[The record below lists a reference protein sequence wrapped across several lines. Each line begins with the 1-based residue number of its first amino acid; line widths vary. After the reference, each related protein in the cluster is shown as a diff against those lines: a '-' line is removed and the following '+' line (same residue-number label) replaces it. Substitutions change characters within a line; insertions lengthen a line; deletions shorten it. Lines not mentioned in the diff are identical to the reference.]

1 VSAPVKTTV
10 SEVGDSRVRIEVEVE
25 PADVEKSIERT
36 ARELA
41 GEMKVPG
48 FRKGKVPAQMVI
60 QRIGREAVVEET
72 LRAALPDWYERALL
86 ASGVNPVGDPKL
98 DVPSMPDAGEPLA
111 FSIEVAVRPEA
122 QLGDYKGL
130 EVGRAEP
137 EVPEEAVDA
146 ELERLREGFGSL
158 KPVER
163 EAGDGDYLLIDYKAT
178 TEGEPIE
185 GADARDFLLELGA
198 EGMLEGFDE
207 ALGGA
212 KAGEERTAEIHFPD
226 DYQPE
231 RLAGKDAE
239 FEISVKEVREKQL
252 PELGDDFAS
261 EASEFDTLEEL
272 RADIADKIR
281 AALDRQAAESFRE
294 SAVDAAVEKATVNV
308 PEDVVTARATEMWER
323 VERSL
328 AARGIAPESYL
339 EMQDRTREDV
349 IGDARPDAE
358 QQLKR
363 EAVLVAVAEAESLEV
378 SDDELTESLSHAAEH
393 EGVKPAKLLEQLRS
407 SGRDSL
413 LREDLMLRKAADVI
427 ADSAEPIALE
437 KAAAREQIWTPEK
450 ERGEKGGLWTPGD
463 GPPPEDT
470 EDAR

>member
-1 VSAPVKTTV
+1 VSAVKTSV
-10 SEVGDSRVRIEVEVE
+10 SELGDSRVRIEVEVD
-25 PADVEKSIERT
+25 PSDVEKGVERT
-36 ARELA
+36 ARDLA

-60 QRIGREAVVEET
+60 QRIGREAVIEET
-72 LRAALPDWYERALL
+72 LRASLPDWYERALL

-130 EVGRAEP
+130 EVGRAEADAP
-137 EVPEEAVDA
+137 DEAIDA
-146 ELERLREGFGSL
+146 EVERLREGFASL

-163 EAGDGDYLLIDYKAT
+163 EAGDGDYLLIDYKASAG
-178 TEGEPIE
+178 GEPIE
-185 GADARDFLLELGA
+185 GAEAHDFLLELGA
-198 EGMLEGFDE
+198 EGMLDGFDE
-207 ALGGA
+207 ALTGS
-212 KAGEERTAEIHFPD
+212 KAGEERTAEISFPD
-226 DYQPE
+226 DYRPE
-231 RLAGKDAE
+231 RLAGTDAI

-252 PELGDDFAS
+252 PELDDEFAS

-272 RADIADKIR
+272 RADISKKLGE
-281 AALDRQAAESFRE
+281 ALDRQAAEAFRE
-294 SAVDAAVEKATVNV
+294 AAVDAAVAQATVDV
-308 PEDVVTARATEMWER
+308 PDDVVTARATEMWER

-328 AARGIAPESYL
+328 ATRGIAPESYL

-349 IGDARPDAE
+349 IGDARADAE

-378 SDDELTESLSHAAEH
+378 SDEEMTESLAHAAEH

-407 SGRDSL
+407 SGRDAL
-413 LREDLMLRKAADVI
+413 LRDDLILRKAADVI
-427 ADSAEPIALE
+427 ADSAKPIALD
-437 KAAAREQIWTPEK
+437 KAAVREKIWTPEK
-450 ERGEKGGLWTPGD
+450 ERDEKGGLWTPGD
-463 GPPPEDT
+463 GPPPEDAKT
-470 EDAR
+470 D